1 MGMVLSIVVL
11 AISGCGKSQTAIAP
25 EDLLTMVKRRQ
36 LRLTKKLSPYFLPNI
51 ELVAC
56 ILYHVKGKTRS

>member
-25 EDLLTMVKRRQ
+25 EDLLTMVKGG
-36 LRLTKKLSPYFLPNI
+36 SYDLP
-51 ELVAC
+51 
-56 ILYHVKGKTRS
+56 KS